1 MISLS
6 RLKPNRGSVCHR
18 CQFIRVFIMMALM
31 IVIVGLTAGDKAVHL
46 RVVTTERVAAVI
58 CIGGSIMFLF
68 KLLFWWLEKR
78 EDNKALNDD
87 PEQGAQQAADMGK
100 TGHM

>member
-1 MISLS
+1 MITLS
-6 RLKPNRGSVCHR
+6 RLKPNRGAVCHR
-18 CQFIRVFIMMALM
+18 CQFIRAFVMMALM
-31 IVIVGLTAGDKAVHL
+31 IVIFGLAAGENAVHL
-46 RVVTTERVAAVI
+46 RVITTERVAAAI

-78 EDNKALNDD
+78 EDNKTLNDD